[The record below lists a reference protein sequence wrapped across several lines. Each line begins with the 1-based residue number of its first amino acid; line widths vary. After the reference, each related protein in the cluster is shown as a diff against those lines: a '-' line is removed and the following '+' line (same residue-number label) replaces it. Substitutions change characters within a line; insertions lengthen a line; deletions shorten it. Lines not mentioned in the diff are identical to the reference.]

1 MWCNFEILRPMVLR
15 VGGGRGVL
23 SQDQGKGNRSHPQEW
38 AGGEGN
44 SLLINS
50 TYLESICLWEVDS
63 SRVPEAYKNLS

>member
-1 MWCNFEILRPMVLR
+1 M
-15 VGGGRGVL
+15 L